1 MAMRVSGTS
10 KFWLLAP
17 FLDPMI
23 EDKRAEFLDA
33 LAEKLKMPVDE
44 LETKLCDT
52 AFVQDLVVNKNS
64 KLKQAYSAVAK
75 DLNITSLCLYSG
87 PARSTQGEECR
98 LWCHYGQWHSDE
110 HGRIAWLGTGDAALK
125 QKSRRTAFLDHYGQL
140 LGEVATLTMPHHG
153 SDHNFHPELLS
164 AIGPSFCVVAA
175 DKYSTWNRSEEHTS
189 ELQSLMR
196 TSYAVFCLKKKTKHQ
211 TAP

>member
-1 MAMRVSGTS
+1 
-10 KFWLLAP
+10 
-17 FLDPMI
+17 MI

-140 LGEVATLTMPHHG
+140 LGEV
-153 SDHNFHPELLS
+153 
-164 AIGPSFCVVAA
+164 
-175 DKYSTWNRSEEHTS
+175 RSEEHTS

-196 TSYAVFCLKKKTKHQ
+196 ISYAVFCFNKKKNITKIS
-211 TAP
+211 

>member
-1 MAMRVSGTS
+1 MPDSIAMAMRVSGTS

-64 KLKQAYSAVAK
+64 KLKQAYSAV
-75 DLNITSLCLYSG
+75 
-87 PARSTQGEECR
+87 
-98 LWCHYGQWHSDE
+98 
-110 HGRIAWLGTGDAALK
+110 
-125 QKSRRTAFLDHYGQL
+125 
-140 LGEVATLTMPHHG
+140 
-153 SDHNFHPELLS
+153 
-164 AIGPSFCVVAA
+164 
-175 DKYSTWNRSEEHTS
+175 RSEEHTS
-189 ELQSLMR
+189 ELQSLMSI
-196 TSYAVFCLKKKTKHQ
+196 SYAVFCLQ
-211 TAP
+211 Q